1 MDTYDDADP
10 STRRAIFGSASVVP
24 FGTVADLPWAWAGP
38 APAGEISAG
47 EPPPATDSGAG
58 ANGADGQDSEDGA
71 GREIHYHFPV
81 EVEVRTVVDRLDH
94 DNIVTSTLRRLVEG
108 LDST

>member
-1 MDTYDDADP
+1 MATYDDADP

-24 FGTVADLPWAWAGP
+24 FDMAADLPWAWPEP
-38 APAGEISAG
+38 AATGETPAG
-47 EPPPATDSGAG
+47 EPPADTDKGAG
-58 ANGADGQDSEDGA
+58 EDGDDGA

-81 EVEVRTVVDRLDH
+81 EVEVRTVIDHLDH
-94 DNIVTSTLRRLVEG
+94 DHIVTNTLRRLVEG

>member
-24 FGTVADLPWAWAGP
+24 FATVADLSWTWAGP
-38 APAGEISAG
+38 ASAGEISAG

-58 ANGADGQDSEDGA
+58 ADGEDGA

>member
-10 STRRAIFGSASVVP
+10 STRRAILGSASVVP
-24 FGTVADLPWAWAGP
+24 FSTVADLPWTWAGP
-38 APAGEISAG
+38 ASAGEISAG
-47 EPPPATDSGAG
+47 EPPPATDSEVGADR
-58 ANGADGQDSEDGA
+58 ADGQDRADGA

-81 EVEVRTVVDRLDH
+81 EIEVRTVVDRPDQ

>member
-1 MDTYDDADP
+1 MATYDDTRP
-10 STRRAIFGSASVVP
+10 STRRAILGSASVVP
-24 FGTVADLPWAWAGP
+24 FDTVADFRWAWAEP
-38 APAGEISAG
+38 AATEETSAG
-47 EPPPATDSGAG
+47 EPPPAAAG
-58 ANGADGQDSEDGA
+58 GVGEDDEDDA

-94 DNIVTSTLRRLVEG
+94 DNIVTNTLRRLVEG